1 MLPTSLQSCSS
12 QVEPLL
18 ALQLV
23 GSCLRSPEHCCSSQQ
38 GLDSGVLGTS
48 PLLAGVPWLTAP
60 LGTNPAQD
68 KKEEGDK
75 GWGRGLA
82 RSYTSCFP
90 FPNRSPPPISLS
102 IFDAFFLKQRTEGE
116 GRQVEQGGGTQQ
128 GLQARTWQGGKMGR
142 NPQSWG
148 EVCDS
153 IAGHRAGISWRVHL
167 KEF

>member
-18 ALQLV
+18 ALLLV
-23 GSCLRSPEHCCSSQQ
+23 GSCLWSPEHCCSSQQ
-38 GLDSGVLGTS
+38 GLDSGVLGMS
-48 PLLAGVPWLTAP
+48 PLLASVPWLTAP

-82 RSYTSCFP
+82 HSYTSCFP

-102 IFDAFFLKQRTEGE
+102 IFDAFFIFEAKNR
-116 GRQVEQGGGTQQ
+116 R
-128 GLQARTWQGGKMGR
+128 GGKAGGVGR
-142 NPQSWG
+142 GHAAGPEGQDVAGRENGQKSPVWG
-148 EVCDS
+148 GESVTALLATGLGS
-153 IAGHRAGISWRVHL
+153 AGG
-167 KEF
+167 FT